1 MPKAVGGWETN
12 ERFGVLVKAFFG
24 LSVGNNPIQSVGL
37 LSGNEAVNHSQSRWQ
52 DYEFLKSC
60 LLKLSNQRTTTFQCL
75 PNHDSLRCFGLFQ
88 SGTSLGTG
96 LLHTS
101 QRNLRK

>member
-37 LSGNEAVNHSQSRWQ
+37 PSGIEAVNYSR
-52 DYEFLKSC
+52 
-60 LLKLSNQRTTTFQCL
+60 
-75 PNHDSLRCFGLFQ
+75 
-88 SGTSLGTG
+88 SGAARL
-96 LLHTS
+96 
-101 QRNLRK
+101 